1 MAGFVVIVDFRI
13 KTGELAAFRKLID
26 ANATASV
33 RDEAGCSR
41 FDVTQVRGEADR
53 IILYEIY
60 DDAAAFD
67 IHCKTPHFFE
77 FDKRSAPLVLEKRVM
92 LCDLVLEGSA

>member
-13 KTGELAAFRKLID
+13 KPGELAAFRKLID

-33 RDEAGCSR
+33 RDETGCRR
-41 FDVTQVRGEADR
+41 FDVTEVRGEPDR
-53 IILYEIY
+53 IMLYEIY

-67 IHCKTPHFFE
+67 VHCRTPHFFE
-77 FDKRSAPLVLEKRVM
+77 FDERSRPLVTDKQVT